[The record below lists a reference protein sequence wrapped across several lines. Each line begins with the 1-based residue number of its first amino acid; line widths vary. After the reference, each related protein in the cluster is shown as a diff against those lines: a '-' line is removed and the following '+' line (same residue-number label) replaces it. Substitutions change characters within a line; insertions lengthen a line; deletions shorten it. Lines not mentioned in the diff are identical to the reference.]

1 MYIIILVDIL
11 MHTSTTEECGTA
23 DVPIFSLRRV
33 KEQKQTPRHLNS
45 SQNPLQISAVWSSSD
60 IYLLV
65 LIYSSK
71 LSYIFIKKSFSRT
84 GWKVNDCSFLKEFYL
99 EPFLG
104 GKETLLQGFD
114 I

>member
-1 MYIIILVDIL
+1 MRDTQNMYIIILVDIL

-71 LSYIFIKKSFSRT
+71 LSYIFIKKASQEL
-84 GWKVNDCSFLKEFYL
+84 V
-99 EPFLG
+99 
-104 GKETLLQGFD
+104 GKLMTVAF
-114 I
+114 